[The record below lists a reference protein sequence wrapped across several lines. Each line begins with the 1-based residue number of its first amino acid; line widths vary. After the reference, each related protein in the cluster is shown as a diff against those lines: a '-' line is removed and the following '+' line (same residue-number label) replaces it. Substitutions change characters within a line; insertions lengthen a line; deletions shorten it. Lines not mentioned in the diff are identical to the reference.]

1 MLCSDKLTQ
10 YMITIESNLPWCE
23 TSEQVLLSFALLSS
37 EWPQNAKDVFDTML
51 FKSKQEVQADLD
63 RHTSL

>member
-1 MLCSDKLTQ
+1 M
-10 YMITIESNLPWCE
+10 
-23 TSEQVLLSFALLSS
+23 LSFALLAS
-37 EWPQNAKDVFDTML
+37 EWTQNEKDVFDTML